1 MKKNLLGKSIF
12 AVALVV
18 LIGLCAFPPQE
29 KVILGLDLKG
39 GIHLLLEV
47 ETDSALKSELSEMK
61 QRLGDHL
68 RDREIPLESES
79 VNDDLSLRFIMPS
92 TAAKDLAMSQ
102 LSEEGS
108 RFKTDATGLEGDRW
122 ELRLTFKSDEE
133 RRLRETAVR
142 QALETI
148 RNRVD
153 ELGVAE
159 PTIQRVGMSGNRILV
174 QLPGVVDPDR
184 AKKIIGRTA
193 MLQLRLMKDEA
204 ATREALLDK
213 NEGKVP
219 DGYEILKMA
228 PSRKAKEAKES
239 VERYGLVEKEVRV
252 SGGDLEDA
260 RIGHDEFNAP
270 AVDFRLN
277 RSAGALFGKFTEKH
291 LNERLA
297 IVLDSVV
304 ESAPVIRS
312 RITDKGQITGNF
324 SMADAEDLS
333 VVLRAGALPATVRY
347 LEERTV
353 GPSLGQDSIRQ
364 GTISALVGGALVVL
378 FMLFYYRFAGLI
390 ADVALALDF
399 VLMGG
404 CMALSGA
411 ALTLPGIAGIV
422 LTLGMAVDANVIIYE
437 RIKEELKAG
446 KTTRAAVEGGFRR
459 ALLTIVDSNVTT
471 LIAAVVLFQFG
482 TGPIRGFAITL
493 MIGILASMFT
503 ACFMSKLAFE
513 IMIQKFKVKKLSI

>member
-1 MKKNLLGKSIF
+1 VKKNLLGKSIF

-18 LIGLCAFPPQE
+18 LVGFFAVPPQE
-29 KVILGLDLKG
+29 KVMLGLDLKG
-39 GIHLLLEV
+39 GMHLLLEV
-47 ETDSALKSELSEMK
+47 ETDSALKSELSVMK

-79 VNDDLSLRFIMPS
+79 VKDDLSLRFVLPS
-92 TAAKDLAMSQ
+92 AAAKDLAVSQ
-102 LSEEGS
+102 LSDEGGS
-108 RFKTDATGLEGDRW
+108 FKTDATALEGDRW
-122 ELRLTFKSDEE
+122 ELKLTFKSDEE
-133 RRLRETAVR
+133 RRLRESAVR

-159 PTIQRVGMSGNRILV
+159 PTIQRVGMTGNRILV

-204 ATREALLDK
+204 PTREALLDK
-213 NEGKVP
+213 NKGKVP

-228 PSRKAKEAKES
+228 PPRKAKEAT
-239 VERYGLVEKEVRV
+239 ERYGLVEKEVRV

-277 RSAGALFGKFTEKH
+277 RSAGAIFGKFTEKH

-297 IVLDSVV
+297 IVLDTVV

-324 SMADAEDLS
+324 TLEDAEDLS
-333 VVLRAGALPATVRY
+333 VVLRAGALPASVRY

-353 GPSLGQDSIRQ
+353 GPSLGRDSIRQ
-364 GTISALVGGALVVL
+364 GTISALIGGALVVL
-378 FMLFYYRFAGLI
+378 FMVYYYRFAGLI
-390 ADVALALDF
+390 ADAALLLDL
-399 VLMGG
+399 VLMAG

-437 RIKEELKAG
+437 RIKEELRAG
-446 KTTRAAVEGGFRR
+446 KTTRAAVEAGFKR
-459 ALLTIVDSNVTT
+459 ALLTIVDSNLTT

-493 MIGILASMFT
+493 MIGILASMYT

-513 IMIQKFKVKKLSI
+513 IMIQKFKVKTLSI